1 MGFFDDIAGKVPK
14 GQNKPQFK
22 QKVGGIRLRGIEG
35 KTYSIDFANWYKSLP
50 YGFRFFPRDGQPNY
64 LSFYLPLNPTNIS
77 VKTNMATGIIS
88 TMYGTVEEHSEV
100 RYHDITISG
109 TTGISPKYTQIF
121 EGDIGK
127 PDLLSNSV
135 TNNISLGRDSYPISD
150 VLSGGVGGFFQRT
163 SELANKTIANAAGTA
178 SDALD
183 LVGLGS
189 GNEVESGVRDAMTG
203 FAAFHNFFRFLLE
216 YKRDASGQNG
226 TQKRKQHPLLFM
238 NYKDGIQYKAAIQDF
253 SWTKDASDPLLYKYT
268 IIMRC
273 YDLRTLDKAD
283 STIGELSD
291 RLSTMGL
298 DGITVSSKFN
308 QLSSLARKAK
318 LTAAAAVATVKGAG
332 G

>member
-1 MGFFDDIAGKVPK
+1 MGFFDDLASKVPK

-22 QKVGGIRLRGIEG
+22 QKVGGIRLRNIEA
-35 KTYSIDFANWYKSLP
+35 KTYSIDFTNWYKSLP
-50 YGFRFFPRDGQPNY
+50 YGFRFFPRDGQPSY

-77 VKTNMATGIIS
+77 VRTPMATNIVS
-88 TMYGTVEEHSEV
+88 TMYGTVEEHSEM
-100 RYHDITISG
+100 RYHDIIISG

-127 PDLLSNSV
+127 PDQLSSSV

-163 SELANKTIANAAGTA
+163 SELANKAIANAVGTA

-189 GNEVESGVRDAMTG
+189 GRTVESGVRDAVSG
-203 FAAFHNFFRFLLE
+203 FAAFHNFFRFLME
-216 YKRDASGQNG
+216 YKRDTAGLDSS
-226 TQKRKQHPLLFM
+226 QKRKQHPLLFL

-253 SWTKDASDPLLYKYT
+253 SWTKDANDPLLYKYT
-268 IIMRC
+268 IVMRC

-283 STIGELSD
+283 STLGEISD
-291 RLSTMGL
+291 RLSTLGL

-308 QLSSLARKAK
+308 QLASLSRKAK
-318 LTAAAAVATVKGAG
+318 LTAAAAVATFKGAG